1 MTGTYLISSFPRK
14 RESNRWVSIS
24 IQRHFPLFIEHIHN
38 YHESQNGHHEQVKGL
53 FTKTSI
59 WGIVDF
65 GIGGLGITILGA
77 LGTYDVKS
85 K

>member
-1 MTGTYLISSFPRK
+1 MSEAF
-14 RESNRWVSIS
+14 
-24 IQRHFPLFIEHIHN
+24 
-38 YHESQNGHHEQVKGL
+38 HESQTGHHERAKGL
-53 FTKTSI
+53 FTRTSI

-65 GIGGLGITILGA
+65 GIGGLGIIILGT